1 MHDPGDLWGAADVV
15 SRFATSSG
23 HSDPGEASA
32 LASVADWARGD
43 VLDLGVGGG
52 RTTGLLAPAARSYLG
67 IDLSPEMLALAR
79 RRHPGADLR
88 QGDAVDLAGLP
99 DAAYDLVVFS
109 YNGLDALGH
118 ADRGAALAAMA
129 RVTRPGGRVLFSS
142 LNLDGVSFDE
152 RPWHVAGG
160 VRSRRFRHHVADAV
174 RHPTAVVRSVRNYR
188 RTHPQREDGA
198 GWARRP
204 LRAHEFRFVVHF
216 ATVEEAVAEARTAGL
231 EVVAAYADDGR
242 EIAPS
247 TPHTSADYV
256 HYVCRRP

>member
-1 MHDPGDLWGAADVV
+1 VASSWGAADVV
-15 SRFATSSG
+15 ARFATAEG
-23 HSDPGEASA
+23 YSDAGEAAA
-32 LASVADWARGD
+32 LATVRRWSRGD

-52 RTTGLLAPAARSYLG
+52 RTTGLLAPTARSYLG
-67 IDLSPEMLALAR
+67 LDLSPEMLALAR

-88 QGDAVDLAGLP
+88 QGDAADLAGLP

-118 ADRGAALAAMA
+118 ADRAAALAAMA

-160 VRSRRFRHHVADAV
+160 VRSRRFRYHVAEAV
-174 RHPTAVVRSVRNYR
+174 RHPGAVVRSVRNYR
-188 RTHPQREDGA
+188 RTHPQGEDGT

-204 LRAHEFRFVVHF
+204 LRAHQFRFVVHF
-216 ATVEEAVAEARTAGL
+216 ATVEEAVAEARAAGL
-231 EVVAAYADDGR
+231 EVVAAYADDGS
-242 EIAPS
+242 EVAPS
-247 TPHTSADYV
+247 TLHTGADYV
-256 HYVCRRP
+256 HYVCRRA

>member
-1 MHDPGDLWGAADVV
+1 MASSWGAADVV
-15 SRFATSSG
+15 ARFATAEG
-23 HSDPGEASA
+23 HSDAGEVAA
-32 LASVADWARGD
+32 LATVRRWSRGD

-79 RRHPGADLR
+79 RRYPDADLR

-109 YNGLDALGH
+109 YNGLDALDH
-118 ADRGAALAAMA
+118 ADRGAALASMA

-142 LNLDGVSFDE
+142 LNLDGVSFNE

-160 VRSRRFRHHVADAV
+160 VRSRRFRYHVADAV
-174 RHPTAVVRSVRNYR
+174 RHPAAVVRSVRNYR
-188 RTHPQREDGA
+188 RTQPQGEDGA

-204 LRAHEFRFVVHF
+204 LRAHQFRFVVHF
-216 ATVEEAVAEARTAGL
+216 ATVEEVVAEARTAGL
-231 EVVAAYADDGR
+231 EVVAAYADDGS
-242 EIAPS
+242 EVAPS
-247 TPHTSADYV
+247 TPHTGADYV
-256 HYVCRRP
+256 HYVCRRA